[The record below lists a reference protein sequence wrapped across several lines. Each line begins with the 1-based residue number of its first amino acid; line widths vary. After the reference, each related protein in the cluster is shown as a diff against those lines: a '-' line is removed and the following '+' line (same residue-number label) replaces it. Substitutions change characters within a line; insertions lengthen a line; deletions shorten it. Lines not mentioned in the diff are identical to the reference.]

1 MDTTVSERSADHT
14 AGNKTEGCG
23 CDRNRVSACDTSFL
37 KNRSECTCGTMSA
50 DHRDGTN
57 RKTKSRVEM
66 ESTGKSIAVGA
77 LEYHNTVEIYP
88 QE

>member
-23 CDRNRVSACDTSFL
+23 CDRNRVSACNTSFL

-66 ESTGKSIAVGA
+66 ESTGKYSAKAILKCNHDNG
-77 LEYHNTVEIYP
+77 N
-88 QE
+88 

>member
-1 MDTTVSERSADHT
+1 MT
-14 AGNKTEGCG
+14 
-23 CDRNRVSACDTSFL
+23 
-37 KNRSECTCGTMSA
+37 A

>member
-1 MDTTVSERSADHT
+1 MDEDEVNIWPMMVH
-14 AGNKTEGCG
+14 
-23 CDRNRVSACDTSFL
+23 
-37 KNRSECTCGTMSA
+37 
-50 DHRDGTN
+50 
-57 RKTKSRVEM
+57 EM